1 MYIIS
6 ACLLGENC
14 KYKGGNNF
22 CAWVEEF
29 AKSHSFLAVCPEVQA
44 GMPTPRP
51 PAEISG
57 ERVINS
63 KGEDVTERFVRGAKE
78 CWELAQQAARSRKEP
93 VEGAILKANSPSCG
107 KDRVYDGTFSGTLTD
122 GDGYFVRLLKIEN
135 IDVITEKENKVNG
148 EL

>member
-22 CAWVEEF
+22 CQWVAEF
-29 AKSHSFLAVCPEVQA
+29 AKTHSFLAVCPEVQG

-51 PAEISG
+51 PAEILGS
-57 ERVINS
+57 RVINNR
-63 KGEDVTERFVRGAKE
+63 GEDVTEAFVRGANV
-78 CWELAQQAARSRKEP
+78 CWEQAERVARRRKEP

-107 KDRVYDGTFSGTLTD
+107 KGRVYDGTFSGTLTE
-122 GDGYFVRLLKIEN
+122 GDGYFVRLLKKKK
-135 IDVITEKENKVNG
+135 IDVITEKERKSQW
-148 EL
+148 